1 VSGIGEDELTGVAGR
16 AAFVARLGE
25 AIGEFRR
32 GDPPAVLTVDLDD
45 FASVNDVLGFRAGDR
60 VLAAVA
66 ARLRGIDSV
75 VTVGRLDGDQFGLL
89 TRGLSGP
96 ALEELAERVRAALAA
111 PLDADGLPVSTRSSI
126 GVAPAAAGDRAGD
139 VLGRA
144 DVALRAAKAGG
155 RGRLVHYESRMKARL
170 LDQAALLD
178 GLNEAITGGQ
188 LELVY
193 QPVVQLGDGGLTGLE
208 ALARWRHP
216 ERGPI
221 MPGEFIPI
229 AERSGLIVPL
239 GRWMLAEVCR
249 EQGADWPVTYLNTS
263 AHQLRA
269 PGFARTL
276 AGLVTDPARF
286 AVEVTEEA
294 LTEDAVVDTLREVR
308 ELGIRIS
315 LDDFGAGPASLPA
328 LATAPIDV
336 IKLHGSISE
345 QIVTSPR
352 MGAVAR
358 GIARLADDLG
368 IVAIA
373 KAVESAAQAERLHE
387 LGYRE
392 GMGFHFAVPQPATA
406 IPLFLTTSE
415 SFLTALS

>member
-1 VSGIGEDELTGVAGR
+1 VSANGEDQLTGVAGR
-16 AAFVARLGE
+16 AAFLERLGD

-32 GDPPAVLTVDLDD
+32 GDPPALLTVDLDD
-45 FASVNDVLGFRAGDR
+45 FATVNDVLGYPAADR
-60 VLAAVA
+60 LLIAVA
-66 ARLRGIDSV
+66 ALLRDSGDTV
-75 VTVGRLDGDQFGLL
+75 AVGRLNGDQFGVL
-89 TRGLSGP
+89 TRGLSG
-96 ALEELAERVRAALAA
+96 AELENFAEQVRATLAS
-111 PLDADGLPVSTRSSI
+111 PLDAGGVPVSTRSSI
-126 GVAPAAAGDRAGD
+126 GVAQAAPGDAAGDLLA
-139 VLGRA
+139 RA
-144 DVALRAAKAGG
+144 DAALRAAKASG
-155 RGRLVHYESRMKARL
+155 RGRLEYYEPRMKARL

-178 GLNEAITGGQ
+178 GLHEAITGGQ

-193 QPVVQLGDGGLTGLE
+193 QPVVRLGDGALTGLE

-216 ERGPI
+216 QRGPI
-221 MPGEFIPI
+221 MPGEFIPV

-249 EQGADWPVTYLNTS
+249 EQGAEWPVTYVNTS

-269 PGFARTL
+269 PGFARSL

-294 LTEDAVVDTLREVR
+294 LTEGSVVDTLREVR
-308 ELGIRIS
+308 ELGVRIA
-315 LDDFGAGPASLPA
+315 LDDFGTGPASLPA
-328 LATAPIDV
+328 LAAAPIDM
-336 IKLHGSISE
+336 IKLHGSIAE

-352 MGAVAR
+352 MATVAR
-358 GIARLADDLG
+358 GVARLADDLG

-387 LGYRE
+387 LGCRE

-406 IPLFLTTSE
+406 IPLFLDASE
-415 SFLTALS
+415 SFLAALS